1 MVILAVAWNEDA
13 STLGDYASGQGLE
26 WVFGEG
32 PSSLARD
39 YRVFQQSSKVGIGAD
54 GVIVLSEGY
63 GRGGSSYWRGV
74 LDRLR
79 EAGA

>member
-1 MVILAVAWNEDA
+1 MAWNENA
-13 STLGDYASGQGLE
+13 STLGSYPSAQGLE

-54 GVIVLSEGY
+54 GVIILSQGY
-63 GRGGSSYWRGV
+63 GSGGSSYWRGV
-74 LDRLR
+74 LDQLR
-79 EAGA
+79 GAGA

>member
-1 MVILAVAWNEDA
+1 MAWNENA
-13 STLGDYASGQGLE
+13 STLGSYASAQGLE

-54 GVIVLSEGY
+54 GVIILSQGY
-63 GRGGSSYWRGV
+63 GSGGSNYWRGV
-74 LDRLR
+74 LDQLR
-79 EAGA
+79 GAGA